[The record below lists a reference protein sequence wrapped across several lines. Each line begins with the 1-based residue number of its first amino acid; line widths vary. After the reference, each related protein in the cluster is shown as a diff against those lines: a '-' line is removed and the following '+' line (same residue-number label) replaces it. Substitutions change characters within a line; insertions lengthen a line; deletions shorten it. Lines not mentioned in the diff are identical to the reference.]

1 MVAAAAQKMTHDT
14 FVIGDRTIS
23 IDHTSSYDYWRGRTL
38 CIFSVKSGATETMYY
53 RYFENQ
59 DEPLAV
65 AVAVISRAP
74 FSLPMREDFGGGAS
88 SLMPRR
94 IVELD
99 GYDRVQLQWMRPG
112 PDGKLVPRGSV

>member
-1 MVAAAAQKMTHDT
+1 MY
-14 FVIGDRTIS
+14 RTIS
-23 IDHTSSYDYWRGRTL
+23 GP
-38 CIFSVKSGATETMYY
+38 K
-53 RYFENQ
+53 
-59 DEPLAV
+59 PLAV

-88 SLMPRR
+88 SLMPHR

-99 GYDRVQLQWMRPG
+99 GYDRVKLQWMRPG